1 MLPFVLKAADRH
13 PPLCAKIVLHAW
25 EPKVE
30 GPMSTAK
37 DEFKRLI
44 DQQPEDSTAEEI
56 IRELAFHAMIERGLA
71 DADTDRVVPHLD
83 VKDRIR
89 SWQK

>member
-1 MLPFVLKAADRH
+1 
-13 PPLCAKIVLHAW
+13 
-25 EPKVE
+25 
-30 GPMSTAK
+30 MSTAK

-44 DQQPEDSTAEEI
+44 DQQPEDSTAEEL

-71 DADTDRVVPHLD
+71 DADAGRVVPHED